1 VLRSVRFSAAVV
13 VLSLL
18 AALQGLLYVPYVGP
32 YLGDSETYMAPA
44 RALLDGGYSTRLGAV
59 DVTGLQI
66 PTPARKAVE
75 RQTYRTPG
83 YPLLIAASGG
93 GNLGW
98 ELDVLIGA
106 QAVLIGLATA
116 LVMLTLRRIWDE
128 RLALLGGVFVALD
141 PFTKHY
147 VPRVLSEVL
156 AIFLVAAGAYSF
168 ARAWQERSWP
178 WWGAFGLAVAALT
191 LTRPLFLFAIPLGV
205 LAAIARQNL
214 GRRRL
219 GAAAATAVCAGI
231 LLAPWLVWT
240 HAATGRFAVSS
251 FGEGWNLLIA
261 AHGEGLHR
269 TAVQVENDPAYAHD
283 FNAVHRFAPTAAE
296 LRHDPTA
303 HPRYL
308 ARAESEQRRLAL
320 DLYRSRFQDE
330 PVTVL
335 GEIGYRAYFLWMVHE
350 DWIQPSWLVPL
361 LKLADWVV
369 LALALVGVALGLR
382 RGGIT
387 RAFALFLL
395 VFTALSALHHVEAR
409 YAIPVRSLFL
419 AFVALGF
426 AAAVRWTHERVRRQ
440 Q

>member
-1 VLRSVRFSAAVV
+1 MLRSVRFSAAVV

-156 AIFLVAAGAYSF
+156 AIFLVAAGAYCF

-296 LRHDPTA
+296 LRLDPTA

-409 YAIPVRSLFL
+409 YAIPVRSFFL